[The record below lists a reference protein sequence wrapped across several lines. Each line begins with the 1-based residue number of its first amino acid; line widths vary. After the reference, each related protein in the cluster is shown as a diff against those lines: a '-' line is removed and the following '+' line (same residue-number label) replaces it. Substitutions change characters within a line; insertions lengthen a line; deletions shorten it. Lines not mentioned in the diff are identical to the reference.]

1 VKVFWGGQLVAA
13 SKARVDFVDRGL
25 TLGDGLFE
33 TIAVRDGRA
42 ARLNA
47 HLIRLR
53 DGADIIGLNVPLGDQ
68 ELSAALQDVI
78 DANGISEGILRLTLT
93 RGPAPRGLLPP
104 VPAQPSLLITGA
116 AQDETTAKGVNAVIA
131 TVTRRNE
138 HSPLSGIKTIGFL
151 DEILAAREAALRG
164 ADEALLLNSSGNL
177 AEATVANLFL
187 VIDGGTVTPPVIDGA
202 LPGFMRAEVIKVLAA
217 AERTLKPADLAI
229 ASEAFLTNSH
239 QQPRDQALDYGGWGA
254 NRGWQIG
261 AGNGK
266 SAKNCLE
273 QIPSEWTHLR
283 RRICGKYLR

>member
-1 VKVFWGGQLVAA
+1 MKVFWGGQLVAA

-116 AQDETTAKGVNAVIA
+116 AQDETMAKGVNAVIA

-138 HSPLSGIKTIGFL
+138 YSPLSGIKTIGFL

-202 LPGFMRAEVIKVLAA
+202 LPGVMRAEVIKVLAA

-229 ASEAFLTNSH
+229 ASEAFLTNSLGIK
-239 QQPRDQALDYGGWGA
+239 PLIMVDGA
-254 NRGWQIG
+254 PIG
-261 AGNGK
+261 DGK
-266 SAKNCLE
+266 SGPVTAKA
-273 QIPSEWTHLR
+273 QKIV
-283 RRICGKYLR
+283 

>member
-1 VKVFWGGQLVAA
+1 MKVFWGGQLVTA
-13 SKARVDFVDRGL
+13 SKARVDPADRGL
-25 TLGDGLFE
+25 TMGDGLVE

-116 AQDETTAKGVNAVIA
+116 AQDETMAKGVNAVIA

-202 LPGFMRAEVIKVLAA
+202 LPGVMRAEVIKVLAA

-229 ASEAFLTNSH
+229 ASEAFLTNSLGIK
-239 QQPRDQALDYGGWGA
+239 PLIMVDGA
-254 NRGWQIG
+254 PIG
-261 AGNGK
+261 DGK
-266 SAKNCLE
+266 SGPVTAKA
-273 QIPSEWTHLR
+273 QKIV
-283 RRICGKYLR
+283 

>member
-1 VKVFWGGQLVAA
+1 MKVFWGGQLVAA

-53 DGADIIGLNVPLGDQ
+53 DGAYIIGLNVPLGDQ

-116 AQDETTAKGVNAVIA
+116 AQDETMAKGVNAVIA

-202 LPGFMRAEVIKVLAA
+202 LPGVMRAEVIKVLAA

-229 ASEAFLTNSH
+229 ASEAFLTNSLGIK
-239 QQPRDQALDYGGWGA
+239 PLIMVDGA
-254 NRGWQIG
+254 PIG
-261 AGNGK
+261 DGK
-266 SAKNCLE
+266 SGPVTAKA
-273 QIPSEWTHLR
+273 QKIV
-283 RRICGKYLR
+283 

>member
-1 VKVFWGGQLVAA
+1 MKVFWGGQLVAA

-116 AQDETTAKGVNAVIA
+116 AQDETMAKGVNAVIA

-202 LPGFMRAEVIKVLAA
+202 LPGVMRAEVIKVLAA

-229 ASEAFLTNSH
+229 ASEAFLTNSLGIK
-239 QQPRDQALDYGGWGA
+239 PLIMVDGA
-254 NRGWQIG
+254 PIG
-261 AGNGK
+261 DGK
-266 SAKNCLE
+266 SGPVTAKAQN
-273 QIPSEWTHLR
+273 IV
-283 RRICGKYLR
+283 

>member
-1 VKVFWGGQLVAA
+1 MKVFWGGQLVAA

-116 AQDETTAKGVNAVIA
+116 AQDETMAKGVNAVIA

-202 LPGFMRAEVIKVLAA
+202 LPGVMRAEVIKVLAA
-217 AERTLKPADLAI
+217 AERTLKPADLAT
-229 ASEAFLTNSH
+229 ASEAFLTNSLGIK
-239 QQPRDQALDYGGWGA
+239 PLIMVDGA
-254 NRGWQIG
+254 PIG
-261 AGNGK
+261 DGK
-266 SAKNCLE
+266 SGPVTAKA
-273 QIPSEWTHLR
+273 QKIV
-283 RRICGKYLR
+283 

>member
-1 VKVFWGGQLVAA
+1 MKVFWGGQLVAA

-116 AQDETTAKGVNAVIA
+116 AQDETMAKGVNAVIA

-202 LPGFMRAEVIKVLAA
+202 LPGVMRAEVIKVLAA
-217 AERTLKPADLAI
+217 AKRTLKPADLAI
-229 ASEAFLTNSH
+229 ASEAFLTNSLGIK
-239 QQPRDQALDYGGWGA
+239 PLIMVDGA
-254 NRGWQIG
+254 PIG
-261 AGNGK
+261 DGK
-266 SAKNCLE
+266 SGPVTAKA
-273 QIPSEWTHLR
+273 QKIV
-283 RRICGKYLR
+283 

>member
-1 VKVFWGGQLVAA
+1 MKVFWGGQLVAA

-42 ARLNA
+42 ARLHA

-53 DGADIIGLNVPLGDQ
+53 DGADIIGLKVPLGDQ

-116 AQDETTAKGVNAVIA
+116 TQDETMAKGVNAVIA

-202 LPGFMRAEVIKVLAA
+202 LPGVMRAEVIKVLAA

-229 ASEAFLTNSH
+229 ASEAFLTNSLGIK
-239 QQPRDQALDYGGWGA
+239 PLIMVDGA
-254 NRGWQIG
+254 PIG
-261 AGNGK
+261 DGK
-266 SAKNCLE
+266 SGPVTAKA
-273 QIPSEWTHLR
+273 QKIV
-283 RRICGKYLR
+283 

>member
-1 VKVFWGGQLVAA
+1 MKVFWGGQLVAA

-116 AQDETTAKGVNAVIA
+116 AQDETMAKGVNAVIA

-138 HSPLSGIKTIGFL
+138 HSPLSGIKTIGC
-151 DEILAAREAALRG
+151 IWRK
-164 ADEALLLNSSGNL
+164 SSGHCIC
-177 AEATVANLFL
+177 VAFTGH
-187 VIDGGTVTPPVIDGA
+187 I
-202 LPGFMRAEVIKVLAA
+202 
-217 AERTLKPADLAI
+217 
-229 ASEAFLTNSH
+229 
-239 QQPRDQALDYGGWGA
+239 
-254 NRGWQIG
+254 
-261 AGNGK
+261 
-266 SAKNCLE
+266 
-273 QIPSEWTHLR
+273 
-283 RRICGKYLR
+283 

>member
-1 VKVFWGGQLVAA
+1 MKVFWGGQLVAA

-25 TLGDGLFE
+25 TMGDGLVE

-93 RGPAPRGLLPP
+93 RGLLPP

-202 LPGFMRAEVIKVLAA
+202 LPGVMRAEVIKVLAA

-229 ASEAFLTNSH
+229 ASEAFLTNSLGIK
-239 QQPRDQALDYGGWGA
+239 PLIMVDGA
-254 NRGWQIG
+254 PIG
-261 AGNGK
+261 DGK
-266 SAKNCLE
+266 SGPVTAKA
-273 QIPSEWTHLR
+273 QKIV
-283 RRICGKYLR
+283 

>member
-1 VKVFWGGQLVAA
+1 MKVFWGGQLVAE
-13 SKARVDFVDRGL
+13 SKACVDFVDRGL

-202 LPGFMRAEVIKVLAA
+202 LPGVMRAEVIKVLAA
-217 AERTLKPADLAI
+217 AECTLKPADLAI
-229 ASEAFLTNSH
+229 ASEAFLTNSLGIK
-239 QQPRDQALDYGGWGA
+239 PLIMVDGA
-254 NRGWQIG
+254 PIG
-261 AGNGK
+261 DGK
-266 SAKNCLE
+266 SGPVTAKA
-273 QIPSEWTHLR
+273 QKIV
-283 RRICGKYLR
+283 

>member
-1 VKVFWGGQLVAA
+1 MKVFWGGQLVAA

-104 VPAQPSLLITGA
+104 VPAQPSLLITGV
-116 AQDETTAKGVNAVIA
+116 AQDETMAKGVNAVIA

-202 LPGFMRAEVIKVLAA
+202 LPGVMRAEVIKVLAA

-229 ASEAFLTNSH
+229 ASEAFLTNSLGIK
-239 QQPRDQALDYGGWGA
+239 PLIMVDGA
-254 NRGWQIG
+254 PIG
-261 AGNGK
+261 DGK
-266 SAKNCLE
+266 SGPVTAKA
-273 QIPSEWTHLR
+273 QKIV
-283 RRICGKYLR
+283 

>member
-1 VKVFWGGQLVAA
+1 MKVFWGGQLVAA

-116 AQDETTAKGVNAVIA
+116 AQDETMARGVNAVIA

-202 LPGFMRAEVIKVLAA
+202 LPGVMRAEVIKVLAA

-229 ASEAFLTNSH
+229 ASEAFLTNSLGIK
-239 QQPRDQALDYGGWGA
+239 PLIMVDGA
-254 NRGWQIG
+254 PIG
-261 AGNGK
+261 DGK
-266 SAKNCLE
+266 SGPVTAKA
-273 QIPSEWTHLR
+273 QKIV
-283 RRICGKYLR
+283 

>member
-1 VKVFWGGQLVAA
+1 MKVFWGGQLVAA

-104 VPAQPSLLITGA
+104 VPVQPSLLITGT

-138 HSPLSGIKTIGFL
+138 HSPLSSIKSIGFL

-202 LPGFMRAEVIKVLAA
+202 LPGVMRAEVIKVLAA

-229 ASEAFLTNSH
+229 ASEAFLTNSLGIK
-239 QQPRDQALDYGGWGA
+239 PLIMVDGA
-254 NRGWQIG
+254 PIG
-261 AGNGK
+261 DGK
-266 SAKNCLE
+266 SGPVTAKA
-273 QIPSEWTHLR
+273 QKIV
-283 RRICGKYLR
+283 

>member
-1 VKVFWGGQLVAA
+1 MKVFWGGQLVAA

-104 VPAQPSLLITGA
+104 VPAQPSLLITVA
-116 AQDETTAKGVNAVIA
+116 AQDETMAKGVNAVIA

-202 LPGFMRAEVIKVLAA
+202 LPGVMRAEVIKVLAA

-229 ASEAFLTNSH
+229 ASEAFLTNSLGIK
-239 QQPRDQALDYGGWGA
+239 PLIMVDGA
-254 NRGWQIG
+254 PIG
-261 AGNGK
+261 DGK
-266 SAKNCLE
+266 SGPVTAKA
-273 QIPSEWTHLR
+273 QKIV
-283 RRICGKYLR
+283 

>member
-1 VKVFWGGQLVAA
+1 MKVFWGGQLVAA

-104 VPAQPSLLITGA
+104 VPAQPSLLITGV
-116 AQDETTAKGVNAVIA
+116 AQDETMAKGVNAVIA

-187 VIDGGTVTPPVIDGA
+187 VIDGETVTPPVIDGA
-202 LPGFMRAEVIKVLAA
+202 LPGVMRAEVIKVLAA

-229 ASEAFLTNSH
+229 ASEAFLTNSLGIK
-239 QQPRDQALDYGGWGA
+239 PLIMVDGA
-254 NRGWQIG
+254 PIG
-261 AGNGK
+261 DGK
-266 SAKNCLE
+266 SGPVTAKA
-273 QIPSEWTHLR
+273 QKIV
-283 RRICGKYLR
+283 